1 MDKFY
6 ALGYVVS
13 MEPRDTIHRL
23 AERHQRTRADIVR
36 TFREH
41 GIGRSHVHNYWHGI
55 RVPSPQGAAV
65 LCVAMDLDAR
75 ECLELYE
82 ACGIPTPDPV
92 WALVHGVAL

>member
-1 MDKFY
+1 
-6 ALGYVVS
+6 
-13 MEPRDTIHRL
+13 MEPRDTLHRL
-23 AERHQRTRADIVR
+23 ATRKNRTRGDVLR

-41 GIGRSHVHNYWHGI
+41 GLTRSHVHNYWHGV

-65 LCVAMDLDAR
+65 LCVALDLDAR

>member
-1 MDKFY
+1 M
-6 ALGYVVS
+6 VS

-23 AERHQRTRADIVR
+23 AARRNRTRSDVLR

-41 GIGRSHVHNYWHGI
+41 GLSRSQLHNYWHGV
-55 RVPSPQGAAV
+55 RVPSPQGAAI
-65 LCVAMDLDAR
+65 LCVALDLDAR

-92 WALVHGVAL
+92 WEAVYGVAL